1 MIILLRDLHNLNI
14 VHRDI
19 KPENF
24 VVYQDK
30 LHLIDFG
37 LSKLY
42 FQENKHIEYKEN
54 KGMIGT
60 ARYASINALKG
71 NEQSRRDDLESI
83 GYLLLYLQNGTLP
96 WMNITADDRNIKYH
110 KILKMKEA
118 LKFD

>member
-1 MIILLRDLHNLNI
+1 MIALLRDLHACNVL
-14 VHRDI
+14 HRDI

-24 VVYQDK
+24 VMHQDK

-42 FQENKHIEYKEN
+42 MHDGKHIEFKEN

-71 NEQSRRDDLESI
+71 NE
-83 GYLLLYLQNGTLP
+83 
-96 WMNITADDRNIKYH
+96 
-110 KILKMKEA
+110 
-118 LKFD
+118 